1 MPFAMPVGTTSHPV
15 LGDPLPDIFGASTSF
30 MSSRPVQPAPSPVV
44 NRPPSVVSSPSP
56 VKSTSSQVQSSTP
69 PPAASTPPASPRLV
83 NGSPTLAESYTDEDD
98 MSAADET
105 ASPEGVIM
113 HYQAGCLHTCTALY
127 STRQCWTMLY
137 HCTFTAH
144 SVLLP
149 FLSFA
154 VAMHVCH

>member
-113 HYQAGCLHTCTALY
+113 HYQVGCLHTCTALY
-127 STRQCWTMLY
+127 STRQCWTML
-137 HCTFTAH
+137 
-144 SVLLP
+144 
-149 FLSFA
+149 
-154 VAMHVCH
+154 